1 MVSLEGATLAIEI
14 DFGADSIPSESALT
28 TTIIELEQSGEDV
41 TN

>member
-1 MVSLEGATLAIEI
+1 MVSLEGTTLAIEI
-14 DFGADSIPSESALT
+14 DLGADSIPSEPALP